1 MVTFSMTSRLTHIS
15 TLIKPSNSKSCMVPF
30 PVTLNMDFK
39 VTSSDAR
46 PLDVLYAQLMRNL
59 FAIAKPYRDSVANPS
74 FSAQCYA

>member
-1 MVTFSMTSRLTHIS
+1 MTSRLTHIS

-46 PLDVLYAQLMRNL
+46 PLDVLSRNL